1 MNDNNQISSFEL
13 MYIIVND
20 KMGSKI
26 LHKAKKCGANGGT
39 VVLAKGTVSNSL
51 MNFFSLY
58 DQRKEIVII
67 GTTKENAK
75 HTLDELNKKFKFE
88 KPNHG
93 IAFTVSAFEIYG
105 SRVEK
110 KIEAFQDRK
119 ESESMY
125 QLIMTIVN
133 RGNAEEVIEAAKSAG
148 SKGGTIIN
156 ARGSGINETTKL
168 FNMEI
173 EPEKEMV
180 MILSKEDATDV
191 IVKSIRER
199 LEIDKPGNGIIF
211 IQNVNQTYGIYE

>member
-1 MNDNNQISSFEL
+1 MHDINEQTSFDL
-13 MYIIVND
+13 IYVIVND
-20 KMGSKI
+20 KMGSKV
-26 LHKAKKCGANGGT
+26 LHKAKKCGVKGGT
-39 VVLAKGTVSNSL
+39 VVLAKGTVSNTL

-67 GTTKENAK
+67 GTTKEKARRV
-75 HTLDELNKKFKFE
+75 LSELNQKFKFE

-110 KIEAFQDRK
+110 KPSADQDRK

-133 RGNAEEVIEAAKSAG
+133 RGHAEEVIEAAKAAG

-180 MILSKEDATDV
+180 MILSKEDTTDI
-191 IVKSIRER
+191 IVESIRER